1 MKSWTCSFK
10 LNLSVYLSLKPQS
23 IFQGKT
29 LDRHSPRAPLFV
41 LYIHFLPWGRS
52 FETKQIPCFSSN
64 LLPFILAVDHT
75 CNNENCGVLCFSF
88 LSFIPSTLIHWN
100 SSIGKSCIFS
110 PISLFNYFFISVWVH
125 G

>member
-41 LYIHFLPWGRS
+41 LYVHFLPWGRS
-52 FETKQIPCFSSN
+52 FESKTNTLLLLKPSSVHFSS
-64 LLPFILAVDHT
+64 
-75 CNNENCGVLCFSF
+75 
-88 LSFIPSTLIHWN
+88 
-100 SSIGKSCIFS
+100 
-110 PISLFNYFFISVWVH
+110 
-125 G
+125 